1 MTLFLNSFPFFSL
14 QFQSK
19 ILDYDIFIH
28 YRFKADNPDC
38 PYIESYISPPISPFY
53 EVNMKEGGLP
63 YRPDQFEND
72 INLKNSPN
80 GAVNG
85 FIPEDKVSKK

>member
-1 MTLFLNSFPFFSL
+1 MFN
-14 QFQSK
+14 K
-19 ILDYDIFIH
+19 HCDIFIH

-38 PYIESYISPPISPFY
+38 PYIESYISPPISPYY